1 MALSHNINNNIQGIG
16 TAIVDSTTNFIGNS
30 IVRIIGTATADSV
43 ANFKTIYDNNIGT
56 ATADSE
62 ANFIGN
68 SFSSLGVGVS
78 VADSVVNFI
87 GNSNVQGTGIAVADS
102 VANFIGNSNVQGTG
116 IAVTDSTTN
125 FIGSILIIDA
135 GTAIS
140 TANSVANF
148 IGSSIIQHKGA
159 ATANSVVNFIGS
171 SKKSKLAK
179 PSTAKLIG
187 SNLKKPIIGGHSA
200 TYTTG
205 DMPIYSEPVFGID
218 ELWPSV
224 TMVSTY
230 SSTIATITPMGIPG
244 TPIGYGYD
252 LAGTFAILPDPKK
265 RFKYIEI
272 RFTFNGDKYEYQ
284 LYKEK
289 QITVSI
295 NNIKRT
301 PKWQKRPKVSLE
313 NFEGLIAWK
322 N

>member
-78 VADSVVNFI
+78 VADSVV
-87 GNSNVQGTGIAVADS
+87 
-102 VANFIGNSNVQGTG
+102 NFIGNSNVQGTG